1 MKTYKTIIT
10 ILATMLAGASYSHA
24 VAADTGTFG
33 WNNMD
38 TSIDFLISTPGSGGG
53 SFKSVYGGD
62 IQWTAVSTGTSS
74 SLGFGYYVYDSTGA
88 LKSTGLTDS
97 ISVGSTSTIALDA
110 GDTVSFYL
118 QDGATALNTTGYDN
132 YYGLLG
138 DDTTDFDLKFHSST
152 WDYSVSPYWDV
163 LVVLNGGTQPSGQ
176 PLPGVLSSMLIGLG
190 CLGGYRYFRK

>member
-1 MKTYKTIIT
+1 MKTYKVIIT

-24 VAADTGTFG
+24 VVADTGTFG

-38 TSIDFLISTPGSGGG
+38 TSIDYLISTPGSGGG

-62 IQWTAVSTGTSS
+62 IQWTVV
-74 SLGFGYYVYDSTGA
+74 SLGNTATPSFGYYVYDSAGA
-88 LKSTGLTDS
+88 LKSTGVTAVS
-97 ISVGSTSTIALDA
+97 AGSTATVGLDA

-118 QDGATALNTTGYDN
+118 VDGGTNVDTTGYSN

-138 DDTTDFDLKFHSST
+138 EDVTDFDLVFHSEN
-152 WDYSVSPYWDV
+152 WDYKTNPYWDT
-163 LVVLNGGTQPSGQ
+163 LIVLNGGTAPSGQ